1 MAIAVVPYAIAIT
14 AMGVMAMWLPWIGWP
29 ASLGAL
35 LFLTSDFVLA
45 AELFRLPAD
54 APARRFTA
62 PVVWWTYATAQVL
75 IVWGVINLVQAG
87 T

>member
-1 MAIAVVPYAIAIT
+1 
-14 AMGVMAMWLPWIGWP
+14 
-29 ASLGAL
+29 
-35 LFLTSDFVLA
+35 
-45 AELFRLPAD
+45 LPAD